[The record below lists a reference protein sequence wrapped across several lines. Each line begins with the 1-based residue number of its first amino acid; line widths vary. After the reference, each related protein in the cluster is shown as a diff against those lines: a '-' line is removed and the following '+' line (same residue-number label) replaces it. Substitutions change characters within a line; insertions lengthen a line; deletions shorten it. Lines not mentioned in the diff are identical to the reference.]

1 MQLSKLK
8 IFLVLALALF
18 LTQNTIAEN
27 PPKREFRGVWFTT
40 GFGIDWP
47 SNPGTANQSTQ
58 KAELDKYISSLDN
71 LNINT
76 ICFQVRSMS
85 DAMYQSSTLPDGL
98 QIPWSSYIS
107 GAGKR
112 GVNPGWDPLAY
123 AIEECHKK
131 GIEVYAWI
139 NPFRWANNGNES
151 TWTSSY
157 DEAIKSKGWL
167 MSNGSYIVLNPGIPE
182 VRQHITNICEDII
195 TRYRIEGFIFDDYFY
210 PSGGTVESSSAPD
223 YTLWQNSG
231 TSLSIGDWRRE
242 NVDKTVA
249 SIYNMIQ
256 EIRPEVRLVAGPS
269 PLAGASASKYGVTM
283 WPKGYD
289 NQYNTLYSDPL
300 SWMDKRIVDMMA
312 TQIYWHRDHTM
323 APYNT
328 LTDWWYSLAKHFN
341 LHNCV
346 SMNVYDFETSMG
358 SNQAELGNTTAHYA
372 EHVANIKASREYAE
386 KYGIKSTG
394 VNFYNTHHLV
404 NIKSG
409 YNYQAHGEYLRDNCF
424 QRKSINPEI
433 HWKNTPIYNA
443 VSNLSYSSGKLSWS
457 AAPIPTGAHALTTIR
472 YTVYA
477 IPNSVNYETASTDDG
492 FAGEY
497 LQGVTYDPSYT
508 LASGKQSGYWYAV
521 CVFDGFGNE
530 HAPAIYNYT
539 GGTSAQTT
547 LTTPANN
554 GLAGWEQTFS
564 WSTVN
569 GATYHLQISE
579 YENFSNILIDK
590 PNLTNNSISI
600 NLENLVEGKTYYWKV
615 ITQESGKIAT
625 DSKIFTFNVT
635 SLTDA
640 PLAQLES
647 PSNGATLSNTA
658 IFTWS
663 NADVHVTSYTFQIAT
678 DANFSNIIN
687 SQDMEKASN
696 GTNSANFYIND
707 LTAGTYY
714 WRVISKGRIY
724 YDTPSETYTFIVPT
738 LPSIE
743 ISLSSPKN
751 GHTVDGTT
759 QHFEWSDIKGA
770 TYLFEIAT
778 DENFSQVILS
788 KELTSNSYDINVEN
802 ITYSPIYYWRVTAYK
817 ADFKDTSSETRTF
830 LNNSEFETIEE
841 LCIERLWNYS
851 KNYNSNDDKNYA
863 FPSQLGKDQRSMTT
877 FNGNVYISYRESA
890 SNLHLLEF
898 NGKTGKYIRTI
909 DLSGDCI
916 TGQYGANCI
925 FTDDAGHLCVSNMG
939 TSSSNPLTVCTVDI
953 TTGTTTQVFTYS
965 NLPSARIDYVN
976 ATGDIT
982 ATGAQ
987 IWGAVSSA
995 ASGNNNYVYRWTR
1008 NGNAW
1013 TDEYTIINDFYPV
1026 DGVVGSAPWVLPISS
1041 TQFLVDGS
1049 SIHPTLYTFNA
1060 KGNATYIDGFDSN
1073 TSLTPT
1079 NVSAVGMAQVT
1090 VGNYPLFI
1098 YSNETSVGAGFN
1110 FNIVHNPSS
1119 FDFSKMEK
1127 FWTIPKNRLGDENH
1141 LYGLNSI
1148 ASIKNDDGSAT
1159 VFVYAPNNGLAA
1171 FRISLPKIDISLNSP
1186 ADNETFEADFDFSW
1200 NGVDGASYTLEI
1212 SKTATFEDIAFTAT
1226 TTSTSYNSSNFNL
1239 ASITQYYWRV
1249 KASHPNYTSATS
1261 EVRQFTSPVKQ
1272 SAADNLAITELWNKS
1287 VNNDSLP
1294 SQFLDK
1300 ADQYYGPYH
1309 RSMTA
1314 YNGNIYVTYRE
1325 SSAKLYLLEFNGKTG
1340 AYNRTITL
1348 SGDCITGSHG
1358 ANGIFVD
1365 DGNNL
1370 YVTSLGTSSSSKASV
1385 CSVNLSTGATKNVF
1399 SFGATN
1405 LRIDYLNGYGDLTK
1419 EGGQIWGAVA
1429 ENTTTTTYNNRVYR
1443 WTRKNDGSWT
1453 QEYTTITEF
1462 YPTNGKLSTAP
1473 WIMPIS
1479 TDEFIVDGAGNY
1491 PTLYTFTANGNA
1503 ILKSGLGEN
1512 DNTLKPRTIGTGGTH
1527 QITLGK
1533 YPLFIYSSE
1542 NYQGAGYN
1550 FDVVHNPSDYNFAD
1564 MELIA
1569 TIPNGNLGDIRHS
1582 SVLNSI
1588 ATIKNEDNSA
1598 TVFVYA
1604 PLNGLAA
1611 YRISLPN
1618 VPITLNSPIN
1628 NEVPEKGFD
1637 FSWDGVSGSEYTLEI
1652 SKSASFSDI
1661 AFSAT
1666 TTNNSYSSTKFALDG
1681 ETKYYWRVTA
1691 KNENYTTTTS
1701 SVGEFAT
1708 SELPTIKVNLLLPY
1722 QTEQTISEFNFSW
1735 EALDGETAIDGATYK
1750 IEISETESFDNIFY
1764 SATTNNKIYS
1774 SKNIPLELNSK
1785 VYYWRVTASCN
1796 GYMTSTSEVYPFKS
1810 PTILNPTLYYPY
1822 NNLTFDKDF
1831 LFIALKSYIKINGQK
1846 EYADNSI
1853 LEISK
1858 TEDFSE
1864 IYFQLSDQDKWVE
1877 MEGNNGNIC
1886 LQYTMPI
1893 SYLFNGTYYCRV
1905 RAIKEGYNEQI
1916 SAVRKFTVEGQTD
1929 LFGSE
1934 EENYQVKRESNSD
1947 YAPHEYNKSEG
1958 LYYTLTNLW
1967 IRNKDKNDFSQY
1979 GTTNFNRGF
1988 VARHDQDGDQN
1999 GKDILWV
2006 TGKLSNYSASAYL
2019 DKYDAASG
2027 EYLGRQE
2034 ISTEGEGYITT
2045 ISACNDIFLD
2055 AANNLCVTNISNNSN
2070 GTLQLIVVN
2079 PSNGNIIKRISV
2091 TAPERVD
2098 HTNIFGNA
2106 MSGEAYL
2113 FASPNTLNNTTVYR
2127 WELNDGNPISVTPET
2142 ITISNFYAKTSSSV
2156 TKFGATPR
2164 IYPISKDRF
2173 YIDGSSTSFTLYD
2186 FSTKSIISSF
2196 ATAPNNCVPINEQGN
2211 GGTFFMHDGI
2221 PFIVYNSSSFSKA
2234 DANDT
2239 KYKFTIAQ
2247 VSDHSEWGNI
2257 TKYWTFPNDN
2267 LGTYINGKQDYGMPV
2282 SYLQYSAVSGTPKS
2296 RISTYA
2302 TRNDYDRTNIYIYVP
2317 DNGMAAYTLS
2327 RYKHITTSAE
2337 DVEVQNINIKI
2348 TQDEIT
2354 FGCTVDGA
2362 QLYTLS
2368 GMLVNSVED
2377 ASAISKPF
2385 AQGVYVLRITLN
2397 GVTSTHKIVIK

>member
-1 MQLSKLK
+1 MQFSKLK

-27 PPKREFRGVWFTT
+27 PPKREFRAGWIATVWNLDWPKGTDGKAYYDESSAQSTNQKTYLRNMIQNLKAT
-40 GFGIDWP
+40 GF
-47 SNPGTANQSTQ
+47 NAVN
-58 KAELDKYISSLDN
+58 
-71 LNINT
+71 
-76 ICFQVRSMS
+76 FQVRGMC
-85 DAMYQSSTLPDGL
+85 DAMYKSSYE
-98 QIPWSSYIS
+98 PWSSALT
-107 GAGKR
+107 GTRGKAPS
-112 GVNPGWDPLAY
+112 NDWDPLAY
-123 AIEECHKK
+123 CIEVCHELGMECH
-131 GIEVYAWI
+131 AWV
-139 NPFRWANNGNES
+139 NPFRFSSSATLPSTTNDMKLRNNGWII
-151 TWTSSY
+151 THGTTS
-157 DEAIKSKGWL
+157 
-167 MSNGSYIVLNPGIPE
+167 VLNPAL
-182 VRQHITNICEDII
+182 EDARNYIVESVCKEI
-195 TRYRIEGFIFDDYFY
+195 VQKYDIDGMVWDDYFY
-210 PSGGTVESSSAPD
+210 PNGIPSTSEAQDYSNYQSYKNAGGTM
-223 YTLWQNSG
+223 
-231 TSLSIGDWRRE
+231 SIGDWRRD
-242 NVDKTVA
+242 NVNKTVKQA
-249 SIYNMIQ
+249 FDMIQ
-256 EIRPEVRLVAGPS
+256 REKPYVKFGISPAGVANEGARAHGIEPAKISSNGYQYNGIFADPCAWIIDGYIDYVSPQLYWPS
-269 PLAGASASKYGVTM
+269 YHESAPFNPLCEWWNNLGNDYGVQCYISIDIASSVEKWTNSASNYEERLNQIAQVRATSVDFNPGQVFYSA
-283 WPKGYD
+283 GYL
-289 NQYNTLYSDPL
+289 NGPNT
-300 SWMDKRIVDMMA
+300 
-312 TQIYWHRDHTM
+312 
-323 APYNT
+323 
-328 LTDWWYSLAKHFN
+328 
-341 LHNCV
+341 
-346 SMNVYDFETSMG
+346 
-358 SNQAELGNTTAHYA
+358 
-372 EHVANIKASREYAE
+372 
-386 KYGIKSTG
+386 
-394 VNFYNTHHLV
+394 
-404 NIKSG
+404 SG
-409 YNYQAHGEYLRDNCF
+409 FGEYLKQNVYQYQAITPKIVRTNE
-424 QRKSINPEI
+424 QQLLVNPG
-433 HWKNTPIYNA
+433 K
-443 VSNLSYSSGKLSWS
+443 VSNLALNSSTLSWTAVNS
-457 AAPIPTGAHALTTIR
+457 STKHKYA
-472 YTVYA
+472 VYA
-477 IPNSVNYETASTDDG
+477 IPLSVGVIDASSTIHTDDG
-492 FAGEY
+492 GFKAEY
-497 LQGVTYDPSYT
+497 LVDVTYNTS
-508 LASGKQSGYWYAV
+508 LSGVPTGSYWYAV
-521 CVFDGFGNE
+521 TAIDRYGNE
-530 HAPAIYNYT
+530 WEAATLNAPKLGNVSVSLNAPTT
-539 GGTSAQTT
+539 GAT
-547 LTTPANN
+547 LPFGDN
-554 GLAGWEQTFS
+554 TFS
-564 WSTVN
+564 WTSD
-569 GATYHLQISE
+569 GASFLFQISTSE
-579 YENFSNILIDK
+579 DFNRPLIEKELTTKNHTLNITPEEFED
-590 PNLTNNSISI
+590 
-600 NLENLVEGKTYYWKV
+600 G
-615 ITQESGKIAT
+615 
-625 DSKIFTFNVT
+625 
-635 SLTDA
+635 
-640 PLAQLES
+640 
-647 PSNGATLSNTA
+647 
-658 IFTWS
+658 
-663 NADVHVTSYTFQIAT
+663 
-678 DANFSNIIN
+678 
-687 SQDMEKASN
+687 
-696 GTNSANFYIND
+696 
-707 LTAGTYY
+707 GTYY
-714 WRVISKGRIY
+714 WRVVASKENY
-724 YDTPSETYTFIVPT
+724 NSSWSEVRSFTIEPRPFIPLTLLSPENNSTIDSDKINFKWEGVEGATYTLEIAEVPSFNTIIRTAT
-738 LPSIE
+738 LTNTNYSLDKSSFTGGKTYFWRVKAVKDGYQPSV
-743 ISLSSPKN
+743 SDQYSFKTPKVE
-751 GHTVDGTT
+751 GETVDGISIENLWIKSVSTNNFPT
-759 QHFEWSDIKGA
+759 QLANCVSARTMAEYNGYLYILERASD
-770 TYLFEIAT
+770 TECYLLKF
-778 DENFSQVILS
+778 DS
-788 KELTSNSYDINVEN
+788 KTCEFLKQIPLTGDIY
-802 ITYSPIYYWRVTAYK
+802 TYSGGAISSWDHK
-817 ADFKDTSSETRTF
+817 AGQCIFSDDT
-830 LNNSEFETIEE
+830 
-841 LCIERLWNYS
+841 
-851 KNYNSNDDKNYA
+851 
-863 FPSQLGKDQRSMTT
+863 
-877 FNGNVYISYRESA
+877 GNLYISSLAAA
-890 SNLHLLEF
+890 SEV
-898 NGKTGKYIRTI
+898 R
-909 DLSGDCI
+909 
-916 TGQYGANCI
+916 
-925 FTDDAGHLCVSNMG
+925 
-939 TSSSNPLTVCTVDI
+939 PLTVCSVNISTGA
-953 TTGTTTQVFTYS
+953 TTKIFEANKTAVRH
-965 NLPSARIDYVN
+965 RIDYVN
-976 ATGDIT
+976 ATGNLN
-982 ATGAQ
+982 AAGGQ
-987 IWGAVSSA
+987 IWA
-995 ASGNNNYVYRWTR
+995 ATTDNLIYRWTYNS
-1008 NGNAW
+1008 NGTW
-1013 TDEYTIINDFYPV
+1013 TEETTTIDDYYPNIV
-1026 DGVVGSAPWVLPISS
+1026 TALGTAPYIQPISS
-1041 TQFLVDGS
+1041 TQFIVDGAS
-1049 SIHPTLYTFNA
+1049 THPSLYTFNSGSSA
-1060 KGNATYIDGFDSN
+1060 TLNSSFADNAAIQPMNALSNGTCSITIGNT
-1073 TSLTPT
+1073 
-1079 NVSAVGMAQVT
+1079 
-1090 VGNYPLFI
+1090 PLFV
-1098 YSNETSVGAGFN
+1098 YVDDNHNGSGHSFS
-1110 FNIVHNPSS
+1110 IVANKHN
-1119 FDFSKMEK
+1119 FDFSQFQFMKS
-1127 FWTIPKNRLGDENH
+1127 IPENKLGKVQHDYA
-1141 LYGLNSI
+1141 LDQPV
-1148 ASIKNDDGSAT
+1148 AIKNDDGSAT

-1171 FRISLPKIDISLNSP
+1171 FRISLPVIEISLDSP
-1186 ADNETFEADFDFSW
+1186 ADNAVFEEDFDFSW
-1200 NGVDGASYTLEI
+1200 NGVEGASYTLEI
-1212 SKTATFEDIAFTAT
+1212 SKTSTFEKIEYTAT
-1226 TTSTSYNSSNFNL
+1226 TTATSYNSSNFNF
-1239 ASITQYYWRV
+1239 ASETQYFWRV
-1249 KASHPNYTSATS
+1249 KASHPNYTANTS

-1272 SAADNLAITELWNKS
+1272 SAIDNLTITELWNKS

-1340 AYNRTITL
+1340 AYNRPITL

-1365 DGNNL
+1365 GGNNL

-1399 SFGATN
+1399 SFGAAN

-1473 WIMPIS
+1473 WVMPIS

-1564 MELIA
+1564 MEFIA
-1569 TIPNGNLGDIRHS
+1569 TIPNGNLGNIRHS

-1618 VPITLNSPIN
+1618 VPIKLNSPIN

-1666 TTNNSYSSTKFALDG
+1666 TTKNSYSSTNFALDG
-1681 ETKYYWRVTA
+1681 ETRYYWRVTA

-1722 QTEQTISEFNFSW
+1722 ETEQTISEFNFTW
-1735 EALDGETAIDGATYK
+1735 EAFDGETPIEDATYK
-1750 IEISETESFDNIFY
+1750 IEISETESFDKIFY

-1785 VYYWRVTASCN
+1785 VYYWRVIASCN

-1853 LEISK
+1853 LEISR

-1864 IYFQLSDQDKWVE
+1864 IYFQLSDQDKWIE

-1893 SYLFNGTYYCRV
+1893 SYLFNGTYYWRV
-1905 RAIKEGYNEQI
+1905 RANKAGYDEQI
-1916 SAVRKFTVEGQTD
+1916 SAVRKFIVEGQSNS
-1929 LFGSE
+1929 FGSE

-2368 GMLVNSVED
+2368 GMLVNSIED

-2385 AQGVYVLRITLN
+2385 ALGVYVLRITLN

>member
-8 IFLVLALALF
+8 IFLVLALVLF
-18 LTQNTIAEN
+18 LTQNIIAEN

-47 SNPGTANQSTQ
+47 SVKGTSSSNQTSQ
-58 KAELDKYISSLDN
+58 KNELLQYIEALDN

-107 GAGKR
+107 GDNNR
-112 GVNPGWDPLAY
+112 GVNPGWDPLEY
-123 AIEECHKK
+123 VITECHKR
-131 GIEVYAWI
+131 GIEVYAWF

-151 TWTSSY
+151 TWSAAY
-157 DEAIKSKGWL
+157 DTEVKSKGWL

-182 VRQHITNICEDII
+182 VRQHITNVCKDIL
-195 TRYRIEGFIFDDYFY
+195 TNYRIEGFIFDDYFY
-210 PSGGTVESSSAPD
+210 PSGGTVENSSAPD

-231 TSLSIGDWRRE
+231 TTLSIGDWRRE

-256 EIRPEVRLVAGPS
+256 ETRPEVRLVAGPS
-269 PLAGASASKYGVTM
+269 PLAGASASKFGVTM
-283 WPKGYD
+283 WPNGYD
-289 NQYNTLYSDPL
+289 NQYSILYSDPL

-312 TQIYWHRDHTM
+312 TQIYWHRDHKL

-328 LTDWWYSLAKHFN
+328 LTDWWYSLAKHFD

-346 SMNVYDFETSMG
+346 SINVYDFETSMG
-358 SNQAELGNTTAHYA
+358 SNQAELGKTTAHYD
-372 EHVANIKASREYAE
+372 EHVANIKASREYAA
-386 KYGIKSTG
+386 KYGVKSTG
-394 VNFYNTHHLV
+394 VNFYNTHFLV

-539 GGTSAQTT
+539 GGTSAKAT
-547 LTTPANN
+547 LTSPSN
-554 GLAGWEQTFS
+554 GSSAKWDQTFS

-590 PNLTNNSISI
+590 PNLTDNSIAIS
-600 NLENLVEGKTYYWKV
+600 LESLVEGKTYYWK
-615 ITQESGKIAT
+615 ITTQENGKIAT
-625 DSKIFTFNVT
+625 DSEIFTFNVS

-647 PSNGATLSNTA
+647 PSNGASVSNTA
-658 IFTWS
+658 TFTWS
-663 NADVHVTSYTFQIAT
+663 NADEHVTAYTFQIAT

-724 YDTPSETYTFIVPT
+724 YDTPSNTYTFIVPT

-743 ISLSSPKN
+743 ISLSSPEN

-759 QHFEWSDIKGA
+759 QHFEWSDIKDA

-817 ADFKDTSSETRTF
+817 SDFKDTSSETRTF
-830 LNNSEFETIEE
+830 INNSEFETIEE

-851 KNYNSNDDKNYA
+851 KNYNSNDDNNYA

-953 TTGTTTQVFTYS
+953 TTGATTQVFTYS

-1098 YSNETSVGAGFN
+1098 YSNQTSEGSGYN

-1127 FWTIPKNRLGDENH
+1127 FWTIPKNPLGDINH
-1141 LYGLNSI
+1141 QYGLNSI
-1148 ASIKNDDGSAT
+1148 ATLKNDDGSAT
-1159 VFVYAPNNGLAA
+1159 VFVYAPLNGLAA
-1171 FRISLPKIDISLNSP
+1171 YRISLPEIEISLNSP

-1212 SKTATFEDIAFTAT
+1212 SKTSTFEKIEYTAT
-1226 TTSTSYNSSNFNL
+1226 TTATSYNSSNFNF
-1239 ASITQYYWRV
+1239 ASETQYFWRV

-1261 EVRQFTSPVKQ
+1261 EVRQFTSPVSQ
-1272 SAADNLAITELWNKS
+1272 SAIDNLTIKEVWNKS

-1294 SQFLDK
+1294 SQINSK
-1300 ADQYYGPYH
+1300 EQ
-1309 RSMTA
+1309 RSIAA
-1314 YNGNIYVTYRE
+1314 YNGNVYVITKATGE
-1325 SSAKLYLLEFNGKTG
+1325 LLEFSGITG

-1348 SGDCITGSHG
+1348 KGDCFTNSSSTKLGIPT
-1358 ANGIFVD
+1358 NCIFVD
-1365 DGNNL
+1365 GNNNL
-1370 YVTSLGTSSSSKASV
+1370 CVSNLVTSFSTDNPLTVCTIDINTGNTTRVFQSNITESIRVDYANAFGDVTKDGAQIWAST
-1385 CSVNLSTGATKNVF
+1385 NATKV
-1399 SFGATN
+1399 
-1405 LRIDYLNGYGDLTK
+1405 L
-1419 EGGQIWGAVA
+1419 
-1429 ENTTTTTYNNRVYR
+1429 R
-1443 WTRKNDGSWT
+1443 WTRKNGSWVY
-1453 QEYTTITEF
+1453 ESTTINSF
-1462 YPTNGKLSTAP
+1462 YPTSATSLGTAP
-1473 WIMPIS
+1473 WVMPIS
-1479 TDEFIVDGAGNY
+1479 ETDFLVDGAGNA
-1491 PTLYTFTANGNA
+1491 PTRYTFNAKGNA
-1503 ILKSGLGEN
+1503 TYVSGFDSNKSLTPSYTSSGKAYGA
-1512 DNTLKPRTIGTGGTH
+1512 GMG

-1533 YPLFIYSSE
+1533 YPLFIYNNDNQNGNGH
-1542 NYQGAGYN
+1542 NYN
-1550 FDVVHNPSDYNFAD
+1550 VVHNPSFYDFSQ
-1564 MELIA
+1564 MEKLW
-1569 TIPNGNLGDIRHS
+1569 TVPENYLGKETHS
-1582 SVLNSI
+1582 SILNPI
-1588 ATIKNEDNSA
+1588 ACLKNTDNSA

-1604 PLNGLAA
+1604 PMNGLAA

-1618 VPITLNSPIN
+1618 VPIKLNSPVN

-1637 FSWDGVSGSEYTLEI
+1637 FSWDGVSGSEYTIEI

-1722 QTEQTISEFNFSW
+1722 QTEQTISEFNFTW
-1735 EALDGETAIDGATYK
+1735 EALDGETPIESATYK
-1750 IEISETESFDNIFY
+1750 IEISEAESFDKIFY

-1796 GYMTSTSEVYPFKS
+1796 SYLTSTSEVRSFKS

-1893 SYLFNGTYYCRV
+1893 SYLFNGTYYWRI
-1905 RAIKEGYNEQI
+1905 RANKAGYDEQI

-1979 GTTNFNRGF
+1979 GTTDFNRGF

-2079 PSNGNIIKRISV
+2079 PSNGKITKRISV

-2186 FSTKSIISSF
+2186 FSTKSIVSSF
-2196 ATAPNNCVPINEQGN
+2196 AANTDCAPLNEQGN
-2211 GGTFFMHDGI
+2211 GGTYFIHDGI

-2247 VSDHSEWGNI
+2247 VSDHNEWGNI

-2302 TRNDYDRTNIYIYVP
+2302 TRNDYDRTNIYIYIP

-2327 RYKHITTSAE
+2327 RYKHITTGAE
-2337 DVEVQNINIKI
+2337 DIEVQNINIKI

-2368 GMLVNSVED
+2368 GMMVNSVED